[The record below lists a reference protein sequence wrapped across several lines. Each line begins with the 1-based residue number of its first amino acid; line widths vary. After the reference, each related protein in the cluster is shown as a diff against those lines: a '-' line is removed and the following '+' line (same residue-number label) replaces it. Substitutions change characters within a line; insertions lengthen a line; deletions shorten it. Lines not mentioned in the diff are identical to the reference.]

1 MAETTDDP
9 GNLYLV
15 RRYSEIIRMEMADEP
30 LSQGLAA
37 KVDSDRERE
46 SRGKLYLE
54 EAMKGMFG
62 EDGTDPK
69 M

>member
-1 MAETTDDP
+1 MADP
-9 GNLYLV
+9 KSDSENLYLV
-15 RRYSEIIRMEMADEP
+15 RRYSEVTRGEMADEP

-37 KVDSDRERE
+37 KVDSHLERERK
-46 SRGKLYLE
+46 GKFYLE